1 MRMARA
7 TTIQALRNRGLS
19 KKTAV
24 ILADAGFT
32 LDKLAASK
40 VERLAKYIS
49 KKEAEKVL
57 KKLRA
62 APAAPAEPKP
72 APKKEKARPV
82 ARGKK
87 PSGKAKAAE
96 AEPETPLTIP
106 VKAAPLSSGEQEI
119 MDGLKE
125 IGRWLPRY
133 VVGEITKKIHGLK
146 LSKKRLQDVL
156 TKICEKFE
164 LHEID
169 ANESAG
175 IVSAQSIGEPGTQMT
190 MRTFHYAGVAEMNV
204 TLGLPRLIEIVDA
217 RRVPS
222 TPIMELFVKTGHTD
236 LEKMRKIATEI
247 EMTSLDDIAA
257 IETDLQNMRV
267 LAYPD
272 DHRMRSRGVTWPELE
287 EKLKKFGEV
296 QEVKRQVGNV
306 ERRAKA
312 LVVEAGEPSF
322 KKLQRLVEQVRTMK
336 IKGIEGISRAIIRKR
351 GEGYVIYT
359 EGSNLSKILELPY
372 VDASRTTTNSIQEIY
387 EVLGIEAARNAIVNE
402 ANNTLQE
409 QGLTVDIR
417 HIMLVSDMM
426 TNDGDVKAIGRHGIS
441 GRKSSVLA
449 RAAFEIT
456 AHHLLRAA
464 ITGEVDYLDGVAE
477 NVIVG
482 QPVTLGTGAVNLI
495 YQPPASVAPK
505 PPAAPKAKPATTP
518 PTPPT
523 RAAAPAP
530 VEPEEPEAPMEA
542 VP

>member
-1 MRMARA
+1 MART
-7 TTIQALRNRGLS
+7 TTIQALRNRGIS

-24 ILADAGFT
+24 VLADAGFT
-32 LDKLAASK
+32 LEKLAASK
-40 VERLAKYIS
+40 AERLAKYIS

-72 APKKEKARPV
+72 APKKEKARPA

-87 PSGKAKAAE
+87 PAGKAKAAE
-96 AEPETPLTIP
+96 AEPEAPLTIP
-106 VKAAPLSSGEQEI
+106 VKAPPLTAGEQEI
-119 MDGLKE
+119 MDALKE

-133 VVGEITKKIHGLK
+133 VVGEIAKKIHGLK
-146 LSKKRLQDVL
+146 LSKKRLQEVL
-156 TKICEKFE
+156 TKICEKFQ

-222 TPIMELFVKTGHTD
+222 TPIMELYIKTGHTD

-322 KKLQRLVEQVRTMK
+322 KKLHRLVEQVRTMK
-336 IKGIEGISRAIIRKR
+336 IKGIDGISRAIIKKR
-351 GEGYVIYT
+351 GDGYVIYT

-372 VDASRTTTNSIQEIY
+372 VDASRTSTNSIQEIY
-387 EVLGIEAARNAIVNE
+387 EVLGIEAARNSIVNE
-402 ANNTLQE
+402 AYNTLQE

-495 YQPPASVAPK
+495 YQPPANVAPK
-505 PPAAPKAKPATTP
+505 PPAAPKAKPASTP
-518 PTPPT
+518 PTPTP
-523 RAAAPAP
+523 APAP
-530 VEPEEPEAPMEA
+530 VEPEEHEAPMEA

>member
-1 MRMARA
+1 MARA

-24 ILADAGFT
+24 VLADAGFT
-32 LDKLAASK
+32 LEKLAASK

-62 APAAPAEPKP
+62 MPAEPKP
-72 APKKEKARPV
+72 APKKEKARPA

-87 PSGKAKAAE
+87 PAKSKAAD
-96 AEPETPLTIP
+96 AEPEAPLTIP
-106 VKAAPLSSGEQEI
+106 VKAPPLSAGEEEI
-119 MDGLKE
+119 MATLKD
-125 IGRWLPRY
+125 IGQWLPRY
-133 VVGEITKKIHGLK
+133 VVGEVAKKIHGLK
-146 LSKKRLQDVL
+146 LSKKRLQEVM
-156 TKICEKFE
+156 TKICEKFD

-217 RRVPS
+217 RRIPS
-222 TPIMELFVKTGHTD
+222 TPIMELYVKTGHTD

-247 EMTSLDDIAA
+247 EVTSLDDIAS

-272 DHRMRSRGVTWPELE
+272 DHRMRSRGVTWPEIE

-336 IKGIEGISRAIIRKR
+336 IKGIDGISRAIIKKR

-402 ANNTLQE
+402 AYNTLQE

-495 YQPPASVAPK
+495 YQPPANAK
-505 PPAAPKAKPATTP
+505 PPAASKPKPIVPALTPTPAP
-518 PTPPT
+518 PT
-523 RAAAPAP
+523 
-530 VEPEEPEAPMEA
+530 VEPPEEAPIEEV

>member
-1 MRMARA
+1 MARA
-7 TTIQALRNRGLS
+7 ATVQALRNRGIS
-19 KKTAV
+19 KKTAE

-32 LDKLAASK
+32 LEKLSSSK
-40 VERLAKYIS
+40 VERLTKFIA

-57 KKLRA
+57 KKLG
-62 APAAPAEPKP
+62 APPTE
-72 APKKEKARPV
+72 ARPAKKAKAKPRV
-82 ARGKK
+82 ARR
-87 PSGKAKAAE
+87 PSAKAAE
-96 AEPETPLTIP
+96 AEPEAPLTIP
-106 VKAAPLSSGEQEI
+106 VKAPPLTSGEQEI
-119 MDGLKE
+119 MEGLKE
-125 IGRWLPRY
+125 VGRWLPRS
-133 VVGEITKKIHGLK
+133 VVSELARKVHGLK
-146 LSKKRLQDVL
+146 LSKKRLNEVL
-156 TKICEKFE
+156 EKVCEKFE
-164 LHEID
+164 VHRID

-222 TPIMELFVKTGHTD
+222 TPIMELHVRTGHND

-247 EMTSLDDIAA
+247 EMTSLEDVAT
-257 IETDLQNMRV
+257 IETDLVNMRV

-272 DHRMRSRGVTWPELE
+272 DHRMKSRGVTWSELE
-287 EKLKKFGEV
+287 ERLKRLGEV
-296 QEVKRQVGNV
+296 QEVKRLVGSTEKRV
-306 ERRAKA
+306 RA

-322 KKLQRLVEQVRTMK
+322 KKLQRLVEQVRSLK
-336 IKGIEGISRAIIRKR
+336 IKGIDGIQRAIIRKR
-351 GEGYVIYT
+351 GDGYVIYT
-359 EGSNLSKILELPY
+359 EGSNLQKILELPY
-372 VDASRTTTNSIQEIY
+372 VDASGTTTNSIQEIY

-402 ANNTLQE
+402 AYNTLQE

-456 AHHLLRAA
+456 SHHLLRAA

-495 YQPPASVAPK
+495 YKPPAGVSK
-505 PPAAPKAKPATTP
+505 KPAAPKPVV
-518 PTPPT
+518 PTP
-523 RAAAPAP
+523 
-530 VEPEEPEAPMEA
+530 VPEEPVQEVAQ
-542 VP
+542 

>member
-1 MRMARA
+1 MARA
-7 TTIQALRNRGLS
+7 TTIQALRNRGIS
-19 KKTAV
+19 KKTAT

-32 LDKLAASK
+32 LEKLAASK
-40 VERLAKYIS
+40 VDRLTKFLP

-57 KKLRA
+57 KKLGA
-62 APAAPAEPKP
+62 APPAETKP
-72 APKKEKARPV
+72 APKKEKAKPA
-82 ARGKK
+82 ARGRK
-87 PSGKAKAAE
+87 PTAKAE

-106 VKAAPLSSGEQEI
+106 VKAPPLTAGEQEI

-125 IGRWLPRY
+125 VGRWLPRY
-133 VVGEITKKIHGLK
+133 VVGELAKKIHGLK
-146 LSKKRLQDVL
+146 LSKKRLHEVL
-156 TKICEKFE
+156 TKICEKFD
-164 LHEID
+164 LHAID

-175 IVSAQSIGEPGTQMT
+175 VVSAQSIGEPGTQMT

-204 TLGLPRLIEIVDA
+204 TLGLPRLIEIVD
-217 RRVPS
+217 RKRVPS
-222 TPIMELFVKTGHTD
+222 TPIMELFVKSGHTD

-247 EMTSLDDIAA
+247 EMTSFEDIAS
-257 IETDLQNMRV
+257 IETDLVNMRV

-272 DHRMRSRGVTWPELE
+272 DHRLRSRGVTWPEIA
-287 EKLKKFGEV
+287 EKFKKLGEA

-306 ERRAKA
+306 EKRARA
-312 LVVEAGEPSF
+312 LVVEAGGPAVKEIPRP
-322 KKLQRLVEQVRTMK
+322 LGQVRTRTTK
-336 IKGIEGISRAIIRKR
+336 RIARISRPVTTKR
-351 GEGYVIYT
+351 GDGYVIYT

-372 VDASRTTTNSIQEIY
+372 VDASRTTTNSVQEIY

-402 ANNTLQE
+402 AYNTLQE

-495 YQPPASVAPK
+495 YKPPPGAPK
-505 PPAAPKAKPATTP
+505 PTAVAKPKPAVTP
-518 PTPPT
+518 
-523 RAAAPAP
+523 PAP
-530 VEPEEPEAPMEA
+530 VPAPEEPLEEV